1 MTLADPFTITIADPC
16 DAPVSVV
23 ASTLTNQE
31 YTITDNVAPYT
42 VPIYTADP
50 AWCAIWYTY
59 TITDV
64 SDDAGLTFNDD
75 PLTREFSFNY
85 SSVLFNTRASSKEY
99 IVTVTGTSGN
109 MIETSDS
116 ADFTLTLRNPCIDP
130 AYVTIEQAVLLNQ
143 VYEIYEFDSGFQ
155 FTHNPFT
162 VKTLP
167 YDHTLCG
174 DLV

>member
-31 YTITDNVAPYT
+31 YTITDDDAVPYT
-42 VPIYTADP
+42 VPVYTADP
-50 AWCAIWYTY
+50 AWCAIRYTY

-64 SDDAGLTFNDD
+64 SGDVVLTFNED
-75 PLTREFSFNY
+75 PLTREFAFYY
-85 SSVLFNTRASSKEY
+85 SADLDLCGTDNTQY
-99 IVTVTGTSGN
+99 TVTVTGTSGN

-130 AYVTIEQAVLLNQ
+130 AYIVI
-143 VYEIYEFDSGFQ
+143 D
-155 FTHNPFT
+155 
-162 VKTLP
+162 
-167 YDHTLCG
+167 
-174 DLV
+174 